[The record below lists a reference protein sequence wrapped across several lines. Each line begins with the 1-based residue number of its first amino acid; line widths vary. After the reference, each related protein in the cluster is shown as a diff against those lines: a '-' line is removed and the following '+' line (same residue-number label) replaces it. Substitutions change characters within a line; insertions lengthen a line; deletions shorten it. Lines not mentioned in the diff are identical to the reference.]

1 MSLEVDV
8 FALRVFSS
16 STETVAAKLE
26 ELSHAER
33 LAVLVRA
40 VPGTGVGA
48 LATRLDRIVSE
59 QVMSASRKVS
69 SSANSLAA
77 SAVSYRNADDAH
89 AVGLSAVPGSGARG
103 VPKNL

>member
-1 MSLEVDV
+1 MLEVDA

-16 STETVAAKLE
+16 STKAIAADLE
-26 ELSHAER
+26 ELSHAES

-59 QVMSASRKVS
+59 QVGSASRKVG
-69 SSANSLAA
+69 ALADSLAA

-89 AVGLSAVPGSGARG
+89 AVGLSAVAGSGARV
-103 VPKNL
+103 VPKDL

>member
-1 MSLEVDV
+1 MLEVDA

-16 STETVAAKLE
+16 STKAVAAELE
-26 ELSHAER
+26 ELSHAES

-59 QVMSASRKVS
+59 QVGSASRKVGS
-69 SSANSLAA
+69 LADSLAA

-89 AVGLSAVPGSGARG
+89 AGGLSAVAGSGARD
-103 VPKNL
+103 VPKTL